1 MKKILLTLVALVAL
15 SSGVQ
20 GQGLLKGLKDKAKQ
34 KITNKIIG
42 KKGDDVINKV
52 NQKVD
57 DLEQSVDRKLGIE
70 NSDGSAVPYQG
81 GVNDGTLLRQDSSDG
96 PQLFGEPA
104 SLNESSSASDA
115 DDKPVVPQATDVVP
129 RRRTSTVTW
138 DGTITPSKA
147 TTASALMAEL
157 PPLPAP
163 EKMARSTMEERDA
176 YNMKIAAVTARVEEL
191 QFGDG
196 SCSDEELEAY
206 RKSIEKRIQSTF
218 GLTDAEMAKLE
229 DPNVSDAEK
238 EAIQKKML
246 QNLYG
251 FSDDFQKKFD
261 KFGEMTTEQQVE
273 YMQKHPEFVE
283 ELTKATEHAA
293 AMTEKARTVV
303 GGVETMEK
311 ELAQLAKRL
320 VEQEQTELSHSYDAI
335 GAKYKDK
342 LQAIYKQIFATSDQ
356 AKVDALYDEADKL
369 LYEYRLEAAR
379 EYRAS
384 LQRRIGNSKTY
395 TSEYTRIVQ
404 TAIDKG
410 DVPKCILGRAD
421 LNTVTFVAN
430 VLQEAYANLPELD
443 AAPVQETT
451 LYTLPKGY
459 VFASWENRGYVEV
472 GNGFTLSGPNGI
484 SGQFPLL
491 ASGPDGAAAVV
502 ENGKFRKISQAELDK
517 LNRQASDRNY
527 RKAKNLPTPPYGTY
541 KSRSGKRVVEYSKS
555 GELIIN
561 SMTTYCPVAFK
572 AQSDRLEWVVI
583 DGDKIIKC
591 LYKL

>member
-20 GQGLLKGLKDKAKQ
+20 AQGLFKGLKDKAKQ

-57 DLEQSVDRKLGIE
+57 DLEQSVDSKLGIE
-70 NSDGSAVPYQG
+70 NSEGSAVPYQG
-81 GVNDGTLLRQDSSDG
+81 GVNDGTLLRQDSNDG

-104 SLNESSSASDA
+104 SLNESSSASED

-129 RRRTSTVTW
+129 KRRTSTVTW
-138 DGTITPSKA
+138 DGTIAPSKA
-147 TTASALMAEL
+147 STASALMAEL

-176 YNMKIAAVTARVEEL
+176 YNMKIAAVTARVEQL
-191 QFGDG
+191 QYADE
-196 SCSDEELEAY
+196 SCSDAELEAFRQRY
-206 RKSIEKRIQSTF
+206 EKRIHDIIGEDEGAMKRKMGVTSS
-218 GLTDAEMAKLE
+218 LEAKIE
-229 DPNVSDAEK
+229 QFEK
-238 EAIQKKML
+238 MSEQEQAAYIQ
-246 QNLYG
+246 N
-251 FSDDFQKKFD
+251 
-261 KFGEMTTEQQVE
+261 
-273 YMQKHPEFVE
+273 HPEFIQEMQKVAE
-283 ELTKATEHAA
+283 KAA
-293 AMTEKARTVV
+293 AIGEEASKIGEGARVM
-303 GGVETMEK
+303 ET
-311 ELAQLAKRL
+311 ELAQLTKRL
-320 VEQEQTELSHSYDAI
+320 LDRETTELNHNYDAI
-335 GAKYKDK
+335 GAKYQSK
-342 LQAIYKQIFATSDQ
+342 LQAIYKQIFATNDQ

-369 LYEYRLEAAR
+369 LYDYRLEAAK

-384 LQRRIGNSKTY
+384 LQRRINNSQEY
-395 TSEYTRIVQ
+395 ASEYARIINKAVA
-404 TAIDKG
+404 TG
-410 DVPKCILGRAD
+410 DVPKCIVGRAD

-430 VLQEAYANLPELD
+430 VLQEAYANLPELE

-451 LYTLPKGY
+451 LYQLPKGY
-459 VFASWENRGYVEV
+459 GFATWENRGYVEA
-472 GNGFTLSGPNGI
+472 GSGFSLSGPNGI

-491 ASGPDGAAAVV
+491 ASGPDGPAVV

-527 RKAKNLPTPPYGTY
+527 RKTKNLPTPPYGTY

-583 DGDKIIKC
+583 EGDKIIKC

>member
-20 GQGLLKGLKDKAKQ
+20 AQGFLKGLKDKAKQ
-34 KITNKIIG
+34 KITNKIMG
-42 KKGDDVINKV
+42 KANDEVAKQV
-52 NQKVD
+52 NQQVD
-57 DLEQSVDRKLGIE
+57 DAD
-70 NSDGSAVPYQG
+70 DA
-81 GVNDGTLLRQDSSDG
+81 
-96 PQLFGEPA
+96 PQLFDEPA
-104 SLNESSSASDA
+104 NLPEQSDKPES
-115 DDKPVVPQATDVVP
+115 DDTPVVPQATDVVP
-129 RRRTSTVTW
+129 KRRTSTVTW
-138 DGTITPSKA
+138 DGTIAPSKA
-147 TTASALMAEL
+147 STASALMGEL

-191 QFGDG
+191 QYADE

-206 RKSIEKRIQSTF
+206 RKSIEQRIHSVF
-218 GLTDAEMAKLE
+218 GLSKEEMAKLD

-238 EAIQKKML
+238 EAIQKKMMT
-246 QNLYG
+246 NLYG
-251 FSDDFQKKFD
+251 QGDDFQKKLE
-261 KFGEMTTEQQVE
+261 KFGEMTSEQQAA
-273 YMQKHPEFVE
+273 YMQQHPEFVD
-283 ELTKATEHAA
+283 ELTKASEHAA
-293 AMTEKARTVV
+293 AMGERASEIGR
-303 GGVETMEK
+303 GVETMER
-311 ELAQLAKRL
+311 ELAQLTKRL
-320 VEQEQTELSHSYDAI
+320 IDQEQTELNHSYDAI

-342 LQAIYKQIFATSDQ
+342 LLAIYKQIFATNDQ

-369 LYEYRLEAAR
+369 LYDYRLEAAK

-384 LQRRIGNSKTY
+384 LQRRIANSKTY

-404 TAIDKG
+404 AAIDKG

-451 LYTLPKGY
+451 LYQLPKGY

-472 GNGFTLSGPNGI
+472 GSGFTLSGPSGI

-491 ASGPDGAAAVV
+491 ATGPNGAAVV
-502 ENGKFRKISQAELDK
+502 ENGKFRKITQSELDK

-527 RKAKNLPTPPYGTY
+527 RKTKNLPTPPYGTY

-572 AQSDRLEWVVI
+572 AQADRLEWVVI
-583 DGDKIIKC
+583 DGDKIFKC